1 MRERVVV
8 TGLGVVSA
16 LGLGH
21 KEYFKNLI
29 GGQSGIKQITQ
40 FQPSEF
46 GIQTQVAGEIK
57 NFDILDYVS
66 KNQARRVDRMGA
78 ISLAAGLLAYEDSR
92 LMMNRVTSDQM
103 GVAVGAMIG
112 PLGGVEN
119 NILKK
124 ARGRKK
130 LSARELMPM
139 LPSQSASEL
148 GMTLGLK
155 GPHLQISGSG
165 ATSAQSMGLAFDMI
179 QNGKVSVMFC
189 GGAESTLHPAVVSLF
204 ESSGLLSKINDLS
217 ASRPFDKLRDGFVM
231 GEGSGMLVLESLSH
245 ARKRGAK
252 IYAEIVGYGESV
264 ESQERGLEIA
274 IQKALTQSK
283 ISKNKINYINANAAS
298 HPVFDLQETKAIKN
312 IFNGHSAKIPVSS
325 TKSMLGHTLGASA
338 ALGAI
343 ATVLSVKNN
352 QIHPTL
358 NLKNYDEECFLDYVS
373 EGARDLKIKYA
384 LSNAVGLGADAMALS
399 TSLVFKKYE

>member
-1 MRERVVV
+1 VVV
-8 TGLGVVSA
+8 TGLGVVSS

-21 KEYFKNLI
+21 KEYFNNLI
-29 GGQSGIKQITQ
+29 NGQSGIRTITQ

-57 NFDILDYVS
+57 NFEILDYVS

-92 LMMNRVTSDQM
+92 LMMNRVKSDQM

-119 NILKK
+119 TILKK

-130 LSARELMPM
+130 LSARELMPL
-139 LPSQSASEL
+139 LPSQSVNEL
-148 GMTLGLK
+148 GSTLGFK
-155 GPHLQISGSG
+155 GPHFQISGTG
-165 ATSAQSMGLAFDMI
+165 ATSAQSIGLAFDMI
-179 QNGKVSVMFC
+179 QSAKASVIFC
-189 GGAESTLHPAVVSLF
+189 GGAESTLHPAVFSIF
-204 ESSGLLSKINDLS
+204 ETSGQLSKMNDSS

-252 IYAEIVGYGESV
+252 IYAELVGYGESF
-264 ESQERGLEIA
+264 EAGELG
-274 IQKALTQSK
+274 LTQSMK
-283 ISKNKINYINANAAS
+283 KALEQSKVSKNKINYINASAAS
-298 HPVFDLQETKAIKN
+298 HPEFDLQETKAIKN
-312 IFNGHSAKIPVSS
+312 IFNGHSAQIPVSS

-343 ATVLSVKNN
+343 ATVLSIQNN
-352 QIHPTL
+352 KIHTTL
-358 NLKNYDEECFLDYVS
+358 NLKNQDEECFLDYVS
-373 EGARDLKIKYA
+373 EGARSLKIKYA
-384 LSNAVGLGADAMALS
+384 LCNAMGIPSGGSGSAHH
-399 TSLVFKKYE
+399 TSLIFKSLE